1 MTGPGDSSI
10 QTIQRHDGVQR
21 VPTDKLELFQLRHFA
36 SADLCEQ
43 LIARIDSDR
52 RPSTLADPNGDDY
65 FRTSET
71 CDLPPDDPATIAMEA
86 QLAALSGIDP
96 AYGEPLQGQRY
107 EVGQEFKPHCDWF
120 NPEGQDYQ
128 KYCSV
133 AGQRTWTFMV
143 YLNDVESGGATRFKT
158 IGKSFQPETGKLVC
172 WNNRRPDLRPNP
184 NTIHHGMKVRKGVK
198 YVITKWYREKP
209 WGW

>member
-10 QTIQRHDGVQR
+10 QTIQSHDGVQR

-86 QLAALSGIDP
+86 
-96 AYGEPLQGQRY
+96 
-107 EVGQEFKPHCDWF
+107 
-120 NPEGQDYQ
+120 
-128 KYCSV
+128 
-133 AGQRTWTFMV
+133 
-143 YLNDVESGGATRFKT
+143 
-158 IGKSFQPETGKLVC
+158 
-172 WNNRRPDLRPNP
+172 
-184 NTIHHGMKVRKGVK
+184 
-198 YVITKWYREKP
+198 
-209 WGW
+209 